1 VSPNFAIAF
10 RFIVSRKRS
19 MFMSL
24 AGIVFG
30 VGFFIVTQAQT
41 SGFEQFYIDT
51 IIGADSPLRI
61 EDRFQLPGVAI
72 KGAGADTS
80 SGEGFFVETDAN
92 RKYIPGIQ
100 YPNKLR
106 AAVEDFHDVTAVS
119 EVLSGEARAISNF
132 SEELASIVGIRLRDH
147 IEVTDLESQIK
158 WGSLD
163 DFRFNPSSAILAIG
177 LADRL
182 QLQIGDYVL
191 FEYAGETRRYKVVAI
206 FETGI
211 AQIDKSRVFMHLGEA
226 RALFKKPFGEAIFQ
240 IGVRDINKA
249 EILAE
254 RLESALNHNV
264 VAWQEREKSWLQVF
278 YVLRLSSAI
287 TVSTIILISGLGMFN
302 TLAMLVMEKTREIAI
317 LRSIGYTRQ
326 DISRIFLWQGVLVL
340 IAGTLCG
347 WAFGALVTFAIS
359 KLPIKIRGI
368 FTADSFIV
376 NWDLNHYLW
385 AAVVAGITVMIA
397 SYIPAR
403 RAAGLEPGTIIRGA
417 ST

>member
-1 VSPNFAIAF
+1 MSPNFAIAF

-51 IIGADSPLRI
+51 IVGADSPIRI
-61 EDRFQLPGVAI
+61 EDRFQHIDLSIQA
-72 KGAGADTS
+72 ADKDGKQ
-80 SGEGFFVETDAN
+80 SGFIAETDPS
-92 RKYIPGIQ
+92 RKFIRGIE
-100 YPNKLR
+100 YPDKLR
-106 AAVEDFHDVTAVS
+106 IAVEEFSDVTAVS
-119 EVLSGEARAISNF
+119 EVLKGEARAISKS
-132 SEELASIVGIRLRDH
+132 SEQIARVLGIRVKDH
-147 IEVTDLESQIK
+147 LQVTDLDRQML

-163 DFRFNPSSAILAIG
+163 DFSFNPSAVLLGRKFAE
-177 LADRL
+177 RMHVEV
-182 QLQIGDYVL
+182 GDYIL
-191 FEYAGETRRYKVVAI
+191 FEYAGDTRRYKVAGI

-211 AQIDKSRVFMHLGEA
+211 EQIDKQRVFMHIGET

-240 IGVRDINKA
+240 IGVRDPNQA
-249 EILAE
+249 DRVAE
-254 RLESALNHNV
+254 RLEETLQHNV
-264 VAWQEREKSWLQVF
+264 IPWQEREKSWLQVF
-278 YVLRLSSAI
+278 NVLRISSAI

-326 DISRIFLWQGVLVL
+326 DISRIFLWQGFLVL
-340 IAGTLCG
+340 IAGTICG
-347 WAFGALVTFAIS
+347 WAFGAFVTFAIS

-376 NWDLNHYLW
+376 NWDINHYLW
-385 AAVVAGITVMIA
+385 AAVVAAITVMIA

-403 RAAGLEPGTIIRGA
+403 RAAALEPGSIIRGT
-417 ST
+417 SM